1 MSPRED
7 LEKIRQAGKTIEEME
22 NKYEAYLREF
32 GRDVKLREPRGLAT
46 VGYTPPHFYSYWLLP
61 DECTEERIAFRDDEH
76 DTYYLPI
83 LWVEDRQAWW
93 AQALKAEAEYQ
104 EKQKVQQVAQ
114 AEASK
119 AERIKK
125 LQAELAELQK

>member
-7 LEKIRQAGKTIEEME
+7 LEKIRSAGKIIEEME
-22 NKYEAYLREF
+22 NKYEKLLREF
-32 GRDVKLREPRGLAT
+32 GKDVKLREPRGLVS
-46 VGYTPPHFYSYWLLP
+46 VGYLSTHFYSYWLLP
-61 DECTEERIAFRDDEH
+61 DECTDERIAFRDDDH

-83 LWVEDRQAWW
+83 LWVEDREAWW

-104 EKQKVQQVAQ
+104 EKQKVQQAVE

-119 AERIKK
+119 AERINK
-125 LQAELAELQK
+125 LQAELYELQK